1 MALTKI
7 KQSGIAANTI
17 VGCSG
22 IVVKANTTTSQ
33 IVITS
38 TGGDQS
44 NFNPLSFMLSG
55 M

>member
-1 MALTKI
+1 MPLTRI

-17 VGCSG
+17 VGGSG
-22 IVVKANTTTSQ
+22 IVVTANTTTSQ

-38 TGGDQS
+38 TGGTGGDG
-44 NFNPLSFMLSG
+44 FNVFFLSG

>member
-17 VGCSG
+17 VGGSG
-22 IVVKANTTTSQ
+22 IVVTSNTTTSQ

-38 TGGDQS
+38 TGGGDG
-44 NFNPLSFMLSG
+44 FNVFFLSG

>member
-17 VGCSG
+17 VGGSG
-22 IVVKANTTTSQ
+22 IVVTSNTTTSQ

-38 TGGDQS
+38 DQS